1 MIQGEVSTN
10 GVPTIRLSVAGR
22 EWAATIDT
30 GFNGDLELPEALR
43 TSLNIRDTFGLV
55 KFALAG
61 GQTIEEYVYIVDFP
75 FDGRLVEAEATFV
88 SDNQI
93 LIGTR
98 LLQDYWLQ
106 INFVT
111 RTVALERVAAVS

>member
-1 MIQGEVSTN
+1 VIQGVVSPD
-10 GVPTIRLSVAGR
+10 GVPTIQVQVANQ

-75 FDGRLVEAEATFV
+75 FDGRLVEAAVTFV

>member
-75 FDGRLVEAEATFV
+75 FDGRLVEAAATFV

>member
-22 EWAATIDT
+22 EWTATVDT

-75 FDGRLVEAEATFV
+75 FDGRLVEAAVTFV